1 MRSISVLINVI
12 LVFILGI
19 PSSCSRQ
26 AALFENIQFS
36 PEELSASD
44 TFEIPEQW
52 WLVFNDSDLDS
63 VIDTA
68 LNSNFDLRVA
78 WQRLEASRAVARGEA
93 SFLYPGIDAFFTAES
108 GNGREPGLSGSDI
121 SNRLNAGLNSE
132 YEIDLFGRLRASRQ
146 AERYRSDAALF
157 DHRAASITLSAEI
170 ATTWFGLTEAG
181 NQNELINNQ
190 IQTIEQ
196 SLDLMLA
203 RFGSGQV
210 RGVDILRQRQLLVST
225 REQKNVVEER
235 INLLENQLAVLLG
248 RRAGTAE
255 ILRTGGLPDLPVL
268 PETGIPARLIAR
280 RPDVQSSYH
289 LLLAADRDLAAAIS
303 SRYPRLS
310 ISASAASQSEDFT
323 ELFNE
328 WIYNIAANLAAP
340 VFSGGRLKAE
350 ADRTKAVR
358 MQRLYE
364 YSQTVLIAFR
374 EVHDA
379 VARENKQRETI
390 RSLTEQ
396 VTLAGKAYEQLRI
409 EYFNGVG
416 NYLDV
421 LTALTQEQQLQ
432 RSLLSAQLILL
443 ENRIDLYH
451 ALAGGFATE
460 GEMEQ

>member
-1 MRSISVLINVI
+1 MRRISVLINVI

-26 AALFENIQFS
+26 AARFENVQFS
-36 PEELSASD
+36 TEELSASD
-44 TFEIPEQW
+44 TFEIPEKW
-52 WLVFNDSDLDS
+52 WLVFNDRELES

-68 LNSNFDLRVA
+68 LNSNFDLKVA

-108 GNGREPGLSGSDI
+108 GNGRAPGLSGSDI
-121 SNRLNAGLNSE
+121 SNRLSAGLNSE
-132 YEIDLFGRLRASRQ
+132 YEIDLFGRIRANRQ
-146 AERYRSDAALF
+146 AERYRSDAVAF
-157 DHRAASITLSAEI
+157 DHQSAAITLSAEI
-170 ATTWFGLTEAG
+170 ATSWFGLTEAG
-181 NQNELINNQ
+181 NQIELINNQ
-190 IQTIEQ
+190 ILTIEQ

-225 REQKNVVEER
+225 REQRNVVEER
-235 INLLENQLAVLLG
+235 ISLLENQLAVLLG

-255 ILRTGGLPDLPVL
+255 GLGSDSLPKLPLLPDS
-268 PETGIPARLIAR
+268 GIPARLIAR
-280 RPDVQSSYH
+280 RPDVQSSYN

-310 ISASAASQSEDFT
+310 ISASALSQSEDYT
-323 ELFNE
+323 DLFNE

-350 ADRTKAVR
+350 ADRTRAVR
-358 MQRLYE
+358 TQRLYE
-364 YSQTVLIAFR
+364 YSQTVLTAFR

-379 VARENKQRETI
+379 VARENKQRESI
-390 RSLTEQ
+390 RSLDEQ
-396 VTLAGKAYEQLRI
+396 LSLASKAYEQLRI

-432 RSLLSAQLILL
+432 RSLLSAKLILL
-443 ENRIDLYH
+443 ENRINLYQ
-451 ALAGGFATE
+451 ALAGGVGIE
-460 GEMEQ
+460 GEMVQ

>member
-1 MRSISVLINVI
+1 MRSICVLINVI

-19 PSSCSRQ
+19 SSSCSMKS
-26 AALFENIQFS
+26 ALSENIQFS
-36 PEELSASD
+36 PEELTVSD
-44 TFEIPEQW
+44 TFEIPERW
-52 WLVFNDSDLDS
+52 WHVFNDRDLES

-68 LNSNFDLRVA
+68 LNSNFDLKVA

-93 SFLYPGIDAFFTAES
+93 SFLFPGIDALLTAES
-108 GNGREPGLSGSDI
+108 GDGRDPNLSGSDI
-121 SNRLNAGLNSE
+121 NNRLSAGLNAE
-132 YEIDLFGRLRASRQ
+132 YEIDLFGRIRSNRQ
-146 AERYRSDAALF
+146 AERYRSDAVFFDNQAL
-157 DHRAASITLSAEI
+157 AITLSAEI
-170 ATTWFGLTEAG
+170 ARTWFGLTEAG

-190 IQTIEQ
+190 ILTIEQ

-248 RRAGTAE
+248 RRPGNSETMRPVA
-255 ILRTGGLPDLPVL
+255 LPDLPSL

-280 RPDVQSSYH
+280 RPDVQSSYN

-310 ISASAASQSEDFT
+310 ISASAVSQSEDYT

-350 ADRTKAVR
+350 ADRSKAVR

-379 VARENKQRETI
+379 VVRENKQRESI
-390 RSLTEQ
+390 SSLDEQ

-432 RSLLSAQLILL
+432 RSLLSAQLLL
-443 ENRIDLYH
+443 VENRINLYH
-451 ALAGGFATE
+451 AIAGGF
-460 GEMEQ
+460 GIEMTQ